1 MPTHKSWIG
10 IISDWLIFDW
20 LIKWQP
26 MNDRYD
32 KNRSKNDL
40 CPTGKKGPS
49 SKPTDHLDGLGRFLF
64 WWMSHRR
71 TEWVIILKM
80 KCALIKLRAFFFNRK
95 EWLWMIDRVGI
106 EVIGYDES
114 YLRWWVILSMKERH
128 LLVFTHEMNVA
139 DGTLG
144 LENHDGSVKNRSKYI
159 GPKIWTEN
167 LDRIFSSKPWLE
179 PVWTGMHRNL
189 NFYFYKWWNF
199 GQKSNARLKIAW
211 RHCEWRLTSRWRHR
225 VGHRFCTEE

>member
-1 MPTHKSWIG
+1 MPTHKPWIG

-49 SKPTDHLDGLGRFLF
+49 SKPTDHLGRTWTVFILMNESSADG
-64 WWMSHRR
+64 MSHHSKIEMRINK
-71 TEWVIILKM
+71 TESVFL
-80 KCALIKLRAFFFNRK
+80 NRK

-144 LENHDGSVKNRSKYI
+144 LENHDGSVKLWSKFLVRKY
-159 GPKIWTEN
+159 GPKIWT
-167 LDRIFSSKPWLE
+167 DFFSRKPWLE

-199 GQKSNARLKIAW
+199 LAKKVM
-211 RHCEWRLTSRWRHR
+211 HD
-225 VGHRFCTEE
+225 

>member
-49 SKPTDHLDGLGRFLF
+49 SKPTDHLGRTWTVFILMNESSADG
-64 WWMSHRR
+64 MSHHSKIEMCVNK
-71 TEWVIILKM
+71 TESVFL
-80 KCALIKLRAFFFNRK
+80 NRK

-128 LLVFTHEMNVA
+128 LLVFTQMKWMWQTEHWDLKTMM
-139 DGTLG
+139 
-144 LENHDGSVKNRSKYI
+144 
-159 GPKIWTEN
+159 GP
-167 LDRIFSSKPWLE
+167 
-179 PVWTGMHRNL
+179 
-189 NFYFYKWWNF
+189 
-199 GQKSNARLKIAW
+199 
-211 RHCEWRLTSRWRHR
+211 
-225 VGHRFCTEE
+225 

>member
-49 SKPTDHLDGLGRFLF
+49 SKPTDHLGRTWTVFILMNESSADG
-64 WWMSHRR
+64 MSHHSKIEMRINK
-71 TEWVIILKM
+71 TESVFL
-80 KCALIKLRAFFFNRK
+80 NRK

-144 LENHDGSVKNRSKYI
+144 LENHDGSVKLWSKSLVRKY
-159 GPKIWTEN
+159 GPKIWTG
-167 LDRIFSSKPWLE
+167 IFRAWLE